1 MNWFKRLTGGLNK
14 TASGIKNSLG
24 SIFKGNK
31 LDVSQLESLEDQLIS
46 CDIGIEVS
54 EKLVK
59 KLKSEK
65 IKSDA
70 SENEILL
77 NLSAGIKEIL
87 SPVSK
92 PLEIDLNNKPHVIVL
107 VGVNGSG
114 KTTTAGKLAS
124 KLKQQGKS
132 VLLSACDTFRA
143 AAIEQ
148 LKIWANRSG
157 VEIISGEKGGDP
169 AALAYKSLVKAQED
183 NIDVLII
190 DTAGRLQVKDE
201 LMEELKKI
209 IRVLGKKY
217 NGCPHDKVIVLDGAT
232 GQNAH
237 SQVIEFSKAIDISG
251 LIVTKLDGS
260 AKGGIV
266 VSLADKF
273 AIPIH
278 SVGVGE
284 SLEDLDQFDAE
295 EYSKAIVGL
304 EKT

>member
-70 SENEILL
+70 SEDEILL
-77 NLSAGIKEIL
+77 NLSKGIKEIL

-92 PLEIDLNNKPHVIVL
+92 PLEIDSNNKPHVIVL

-124 KLKQQGKS
+124 QLKQQGKS

-148 LKIWANRSG
+148 LKVWSDRSG
-157 VEIISGEKGGDP
+157 VEMISGEKGGDP

-183 NIDVLII
+183 NIDVLIV

-217 NGCPHDKVIVLDGAT
+217 VGCPHDRVIVLDGAT

-237 SQVIEFSKAIDISG
+237 SQVIEFGKAIDISG

-273 AIPIH
+273 GIPIH